1 MTGQTKDLA
10 AECFARCSLHPLSST
25 SYCSQIS
32 IVHNC
37 HHCHQCKFLPFVIC
51 EHLWQLSFV
60 NNNNLRGQNLLPDF
74 AKCGGGQR
82 VVEAPPRWRLSMRS
96 PSGATSIPRIS
107 AQPVFLRLQ
116 IHKSYVLAW
125 TRFWWAKWASLVM
138 TSQPLTSAVAADAYR
153 EKVGVLH
160 HLAEGRVAGEKLD
173 DGIGVEEVTLTI
185 HRGCASGKPP
195 DPLAVSDALPPA
207 RSRNGAAL
215 LRHPRQARRLS
226 ATAENERTERQ
237 CSAAFRQVVESLF
250 LAPRMAFSSSFF
262 VQGHNTPVENNV
274 HYTKSCRRTQ
284 WGLKNKKLADAK
296 KLLKLC
302 GTDGGGTPSTWSID

>member
-1 MTGQTKDLA
+1 MGLWDCEIVGLCHYDRTDKGQRIWQQSASRDA
-10 AECFARCSLHPLSST
+10 AVILCPQLR
-25 SYCSQIS
+25 
-32 IVHNC
+32 IVH
-37 HHCHQCKFLPFVIC
+37 KS
-51 EHLWQLSFV
+51 QLSFV
-60 NNNNLRGQNLLPDF
+60 NNNNLRGQNLPPDF
-74 AKCGGGQR
+74 AKCGGGR
-82 VVEAPPRWRLSMRS
+82 REVEAPPRWRLSMRS

-207 RSRNGAAL
+207 RSRNARPCSATLDRRGGFLRQQKTNEQSDSVL
-215 LRHPRQARRLS
+215 LR
-226 ATAENERTERQ
+226 
-237 CSAAFRQVVESLF
+237 FVKSLN
-250 LAPRMAFSSSFF
+250 LFF
-262 VQGHNTPVENNV
+262 
-274 HYTKSCRRTQ
+274 
-284 WGLKNKKLADAK
+284 
-296 KLLKLC
+296 
-302 GTDGGGTPSTWSID
+302 